1 MFHTSKYHVDCDVCG
16 TLTETKVED
25 IWLPRLGKKYLLQ
38 KAAIEVCPNC
48 GERYI
53 PAKTVEEFDKLAKEN
68 LVPA

>member
-1 MFHTSKYHVDCDVCG
+1 MFHISKYHVDCDICG

-38 KAAIEVCPNC
+38 KATIEVCPNC

-53 PAKTVEEFDKLAKEN
+53 PAKTAEEFDKLVKEN